1 MEQEEKISGMRKY
14 CVNCPKYRMLIGFT
28 DFVDTGYIK
37 DHKNDKTF
45 CGTIELSVGCKEL
58 LYKNEKVVLGVN
70 GEDLYEVFFN
80 HNEKDCVSQRENLFL
95 DTHDCPLKNNDD
107 RCVYFV
113 ERYTD
118 SLKKD
123 KV

>member
-14 CVNCPKYRMLIGFT
+14 CAKCPKYYTYMWFEA
-28 DFVDTGYIK
+28 DEKYIK
-37 DHKNDKTF
+37 DHKNDKTV
-45 CGTIELSVGCKEL
+45 CGTIDLSIGCKEL
-58 LYKNEKVVLGVN
+58 WYETEKIILGVN
-70 GEDLYEVFFN
+70 GEDLYEAFFN

-95 DTHDCPLKNNDD
+95 DTHDCPLKSNDD
-107 RCVYFV
+107 GCVYFV
-113 ERYTD
+113 ERYMD